1 MARPKVVSDEQIE
14 RVAALYAVGGTLA
27 ALAVDCGVCEATL
40 RLRLKKRYGRL
51 PARLPKPA
59 DDSAL
64 DRAALLLEGLATA
77 ARSDELVYLARE
89 VRAAAKMAKQIDGRI
104 LALGLGKESI

>member
-1 MARPKVVSDEQIE
+1 MARPKVVSDGQIE

-27 ALAVDCGVCEATL
+27 ALAVDCGVSEATL

-59 DDSAL
+59 DDGAL

-77 ARSDELVYLARE
+77 ARSDEVAYLARE
-89 VRAAAKMAKQIDGRI
+89 VRTASKMAKETSDRI
-104 LALGLGKESI
+104 LALGLGKESV